1 MCVRSRLGPGGAVS
15 AAPLRVAIVGGGVTG
30 LAAAYALEQRPE
42 PIVVTLLEASRRLG
56 GKVQTDRIGRLVLER
71 GPDALFLRS
80 PFALDVLGQL
90 GLGDDVVHAQPS
102 QRQGAILRGGR
113 FHPLPEGM
121 ESGVP
126 RTIGPMVTT
135 GLLSPLGKVRAAAEV
150 ALPRARVK
158 GDESVDAFVRRRF
171 GAEVAEWI
179 AAPLLGS
186 IYANDT
192 RELSL
197 LATLPHLR
205 NWEQEHGSLLLA
217 SLRGRLPGARRN
229 PTGLSP
235 FISLRTGLTS
245 LVAALHAGCGRTEVR
260 LGATVTAIE
269 PIASGYRLQV
279 AGAQG
284 MVADRVILAAPAFVS
299 GDLLEA
305 LSPAAAA
312 HLRAIRYAS
321 ATVVALLFSSEA
333 AAAVPHGSGFLVAP
347 GEASL
352 LKACSWSSQKWPH
365 CTPDGELLVRCHLQS
380 ETPDDD
386 ATLVEAV
393 RTELRELVGLRAVPV
408 LARVYRWPRSVASY
422 SVGHL
427 ERLHAIG
434 AALAEFPGL
443 VLAGAGLRGVG
454 VPECLR
460 QGIAAAERALQS
472 CEPGSLCHHVES

>member
-1 MCVRSRLGPGGAVS
+1 VS

-30 LAAAYALEQRPE
+30 LAAAYSLEQRSE
-42 PIVVTLLEASRRLG
+42 PSAVTLLEASHRLG

-80 PFALDVLGQL
+80 PFALDVLGRL
-90 GLGDDVVHAQPS
+90 GLGDEVVRARASHGQS
-102 QRQGAILRGGR
+102 AILRGGR

-135 GLLSPLGKVRAAAEV
+135 RLLSPLGKVRAAAEV
-150 ALPRARVK
+150 ALPRARVNA
-158 GDESVDAFVRRRF
+158 DESVDAFVRRRF
-171 GAEVAEWI
+171 GAEVAERI

-186 IYANDT
+186 IYASDT

-205 NWEQEHGSLLLA
+205 NWEQEHGSLLRA
-217 SLRGRLPGARRN
+217 SLSGRLPGGRRS
-229 PTGLSP
+229 PTSPSP
-235 FISLRTGLTS
+235 FISLRPGLTS
-245 LVAALHAGCGRTEVR
+245 LVTSLRAGCCRTEVL

-269 PIASGYRLQV
+269 PMACGFELQV
-279 AGAQG
+279 AGGQRLT
-284 MVADRVILAAPAFVS
+284 ADRVILAAPAFVS
-299 GDLLEA
+299 GDLLEP

-312 HLRAIRYAS
+312 HLRAIQYAS
-321 ATVVALLFSSEA
+321 ATVVALVFSPEA

-365 CTPDGELLVRCHLQS
+365 CTPDGELLVRCHLHS
-380 ETPDDD
+380 DTRADD

-393 RTELRELVGLRAVPV
+393 RTELRELVDLRAEPV

-422 SVGHL
+422 AVGHL
-427 ERLHAIG
+427 ERLHAIQ

-443 VLAGAGLRGVG
+443 VLAGAGYHGVG
-454 VPECLR
+454 IPECLR
-460 QGIAAAERALQS
+460 QGEEAAAAVLELSPPLAGT
-472 CEPGSLCHHVES
+472 CT